1 MLDTST
7 NSLLDLN
14 NKNLPKFNVIKPQYD
29 RSKLTPGI
37 VHVGVG
43 NFHRAHLSW
52 YLHRLMQKNRD
63 LDWGIIGSGVLDYDH
78 QMQQKLKK
86 QDFLTTLI
94 ELDPDGNKNC
104 EIVGPMIDYA
114 PVEKNN
120 LSLINAMSDSRI
132 RIVSLTVTE
141 GGYFLDGDNGELDF
155 INPDIVNDINNPN
168 SPTTV
173 FGAIVNA
180 LNIRKNN
187 GYGPITCLSCDNL
200 IKNGDKLKQ
209 AVIGIAKNINKD
221 LSNWILENCTF
232 PNSMV
237 DCIVPSTGKRELE
250 LVKKIGIN
258 DSVPV
263 VHENFRQWVVE
274 DKFCAG
280 RPNWEDVGVQ
290 FSSKVH
296 QYEEQKI
303 RILNAGHQIIANAAE
318 LLSIDTID
326 KAMKHEGIYSFLKKV
341 MKEEIIPHVNPLPDI
356 SPEQYFE
363 SILNRFLN
371 PEIKDTTR
379 RVAFDG
385 SSRHSLF
392 LVPSINDSIK
402 NNMSLKGLAL
412 VQAMW
417 AKMCQGVREDN
428 SMIENNDPIWET
440 LNTYAID
447 TKNNPLKWFDLKE
460 VYGNLDHD
468 QSFKELFIKWLKNL
482 EELGVEKTIFKY
494 SEE

>member
-52 YLHRLMQKNRD
+52 YLHRLMQKNKD

-141 GGYFLDGDNGELDF
+141 GGYFLDGENGELDF

-221 LSNWILENCTF
+221 LSDWILENCTF

-237 DCIVPSTGKRELE
+237 DCIVPSTGERELE

-402 NNMSLKGLAL
+402 NNMPLKGLAL

>member
-37 VHVGVG
+37 VHIGVG

-52 YLHRLMQKNRD
+52 YLHRLMQKNKD

-104 EIVGPMIDYA
+104 EIVGPMIDYV
-114 PVEKNN
+114 PVEKKN

-209 AVIGIAKNINKD
+209 AVIGIAKNINKQ
-221 LSNWILENCTF
+221 LSDWILENCTF

-237 DCIVPSTGKRELE
+237 DCIVPSTGERELE

-392 LVPSINDSIK
+392 LVPSINDSIQ

-412 VQAMW
+412 VQALW

>member
-14 NKNLPKFNVIKPQYD
+14 NKNLPKFNITKPQYD

-37 VHVGVG
+37 VHIGVG

-52 YLHRLMQKNRD
+52 YLHRLMQKNKN

-104 EIVGPMIDYA
+104 EIVGPMIDYV
-114 PVEKNN
+114 PVEKKN

-141 GGYFLDGDNGELDF
+141 GGYFLDGESGELDF

-221 LSNWILENCTF
+221 LSDWILENCTF

-237 DCIVPSTGKRELE
+237 DCIVPSTGERELE

-326 KAMKHEGIYSFLKKV
+326 KAVKHEGIYSFLKKV

-412 VQAMW
+412 AQAIW
-417 AKMCQGVREDN
+417 AKMCKGVREDN
-428 SMIENNDPIWET
+428 SMIKNNDPIWET

>member
-14 NKNLPKFNVIKPQYD
+14 NKNLPKFNITKPQYD

-37 VHVGVG
+37 VHIGVG

-52 YLHRLMQKNRD
+52 YLHRLMQKNKN

-104 EIVGPMIDYA
+104 EIVGPMIDYV
-114 PVEKNN
+114 PVEKKN

-141 GGYFLDGDNGELDF
+141 GGYFLDGESGELDF

-221 LSNWILENCTF
+221 LSDWILENCTF

-237 DCIVPSTGKRELE
+237 DCIVPSTGERELE

-402 NNMSLKGLAL
+402 NKMPLKGLAL
-412 VQAMW
+412 VQALW

-468 QSFKELFIKWLKNL
+468 QSFKELFINWFNSL
-482 EELGVEKTIFKY
+482 EELGVEKTIIKY

>member
-1 MLDTST
+1 MLDNTSH
-7 NSLLDLN
+7 SLLDLN

-52 YLHRLMQKNRD
+52 YLHRLMQKNKD

-120 LSLINAMSDSRI
+120 LSLINVMSDSRI

-141 GGYFLDGDNGELDF
+141 GGYFLDGENGELDF

-221 LSNWILENCTF
+221 LSDWILENCTF

-237 DCIVPSTGKRELE
+237 DCIVPSTGERELE

-296 QYEEQKI
+296 QYEEQKM

-326 KAMKHEGIYSFLKKV
+326 KAIKHEGINSFLKKV

-412 VQAMW
+412 AQAIW
-417 AKMCQGVREDN
+417 AKMCKGVREDN

>member
-14 NKNLPKFNVIKPQYD
+14 NKNLPKFNITKPQYD

-37 VHVGVG
+37 VHIGVG

-52 YLHRLMQKNRD
+52 YLHRLMQKNKN

-104 EIVGPMIDYA
+104 EIVGPMIDYV
-114 PVEKNN
+114 PVEKKN

-141 GGYFLDGDNGELDF
+141 GGYFLDGESGELDF

-221 LSNWILENCTF
+221 LSDWILENCTF

-326 KAMKHEGIYSFLKKV
+326 KAIKHEGIYSFLKKV

-402 NNMSLKGLAL
+402 NNMPLTGLAL

-468 QSFKELFIKWLKNL
+468 QSFKELFINWFNSL
-482 EELGVEKTIFKY
+482 EELGVEKTIIKY

>member
-1 MLDTST
+1 MLDNPPHT
-7 NSLLDLN
+7 LLDLN
-14 NKNLPKFNVIKPQYD
+14 NKNLPKFNIIKPQYD
-29 RSKLTPGI
+29 RSKLSPGI
-37 VHVGVG
+37 VHIGVG

-52 YLHRLMQKNRD
+52 YLHRLMQKNKN
-63 LDWGIIGSGVLDYDH
+63 LDWGIIGSGVLNYDRE
-78 QMQQKLKK
+78 MQQKLKK

-94 ELDPDGNKNC
+94 ELDPQGNKNC
-104 EIVGPMIDYA
+104 EIIGPMIDYA
-114 PVEKNN
+114 SVESNN

-141 GGYFLDGDNGELDF
+141 GGYFLDGENGDLDF
-155 INPDIVNDINNPN
+155 TNPDIVNDINNPN
-168 SPTTV
+168 SPKTV
-173 FGAIVNA
+173 FGAIVYA
-180 LNIRKNN
+180 LNIRRNN
-187 GYGPITCLSCDNL
+187 GHGPITCLSCDNL

-209 AVIGIAKNINKD
+209 AVIGIAKNTNKD
-221 LSNWILENCTF
+221 LSDWILENCTF

-263 VHENFRQWVVE
+263 VHENFRQWVIE

-326 KAMKHEGIYSFLKKV
+326 KAIKHEGIYSFLKKV
-341 MKEEIIPHVNPLPDI
+341 MKEEIIPHVNPLPDL
-356 SPEQYFE
+356 SPEKYFE

-402 NNMSLKGLAL
+402 NKMPLKGLAL
-412 VQAMW
+412 VQALW

-428 SMIENNDPIWET
+428 SMIENNDPIWKI
-440 LNTYAID
+440 LNTYAIEA
-447 TKNNPLKWFDLKE
+447 KKNPLKWLDIKE

-468 QSFKELFIKWLKNL
+468 QSFKELFINWFNSL
-482 EELGVEKTIFKY
+482 EELGVEKTIIKY
-494 SEE
+494 FTE

>member
-1 MLDTST
+1 MLDNPSY
-7 NSLLDLN
+7 SLLDLN

-52 YLHRLMQKNRD
+52 YLHRLMQKNKD

-78 QMQQKLKK
+78 QMQQKLQK

-104 EIVGPMIDYA
+104 EIVGAMIDYA

-120 LSLINAMSDSRI
+120 ISLINAMSDSRI

-141 GGYFLDGDNGELDF
+141 GGYFLDGENGELDF

-221 LSNWILENCTF
+221 LSDWILENCTF

-237 DCIVPSTGKRELE
+237 DCIVPSTGERELE

-412 VQAMW
+412 AQAIW
-417 AKMCQGVREDN
+417 AKMCKGVREDN

>member
-14 NKNLPKFNVIKPQYD
+14 NKNLPKFNVIKPKYD

-52 YLHRLMQKNRD
+52 YLHRLMQKNKN
-63 LDWGIIGSGVLDYDH
+63 LDWGIIGSGVLDYDY

-141 GGYFLDGDNGELDF
+141 GGYFLDGENGKLDF

-221 LSNWILENCTF
+221 LSDWILENCTF

-237 DCIVPSTGKRELE
+237 DCIVPSTGERELE

-412 VQAMW
+412 AQAIW
-417 AKMCQGVREDN
+417 AKMCKGVREDN
-428 SMIENNDPIWET
+428 SMIKNNDPIWET

-468 QSFKELFIKWLKNL
+468 QSFKELFINWFNSL
-482 EELGVEKTIFKY
+482 EELGVEKTIIKY

>member
-37 VHVGVG
+37 VHIGVG

-52 YLHRLMQKNRD
+52 YLHRLMQKNKD

-141 GGYFLDGDNGELDF
+141 GGYFLDGESGELDF

-221 LSNWILENCTF
+221 LSDWILENCTF

-412 VQAMW
+412 AQAIW
-417 AKMCQGVREDN
+417 AKMCKGVREDN

-468 QSFKELFIKWLKNL
+468 QSFKELFINWFNSL
-482 EELGVEKTIFKY
+482 EELGVEKTIIKY

>member
-14 NKNLPKFNVIKPQYD
+14 NKNLPKFNITKPQYD

-37 VHVGVG
+37 VHIGVG

-52 YLHRLMQKNRD
+52 YLHRLMQKNKN

-104 EIVGPMIDYA
+104 EIVGPMIDYV
-114 PVEKNN
+114 PVEKKN

-141 GGYFLDGDNGELDF
+141 GGYFLDGESGELDF

-221 LSNWILENCTF
+221 LSDWILENCTF

-237 DCIVPSTGKRELE
+237 DCIVPSTGERELE

-402 NNMSLKGLAL
+402 NKMPLKGLAL

>member
-1 MLDTST
+1 MLDNTSH
-7 NSLLDLN
+7 SLLDLN
-14 NKNLPKFNVIKPQYD
+14 NKNLPKFNITKPQYD

-37 VHVGVG
+37 VHIGVG
-43 NFHRAHLSW
+43 NFHRAHFSW
-52 YLHRLMQKNRD
+52 YLHRLMQKNKN

-104 EIVGPMIDYA
+104 EIVGPMIDYV
-114 PVEKNN
+114 PVEKKN

-141 GGYFLDGDNGELDF
+141 GGYFLDGESGELDF

-209 AVIGIAKNINKD
+209 AVIGIAKNTNKD
-221 LSNWILENCTF
+221 LSDWILENCTF

-280 RPNWEDVGVQ
+280 RPNWEDEGVQ

-341 MKEEIIPHVNPLPDI
+341 MMEEIIPHINPLPDL
-356 SPEQYFE
+356 SPEKYFE
-363 SILNRFLN
+363 LIINRFLN

-385 SSRHSLF
+385 SSRHSIF

-402 NNMSLKGLAL
+402 NNMPLKGLAL
-412 VQAMW
+412 VQALW

-428 SMIENNDPIWET
+428 SMIEKNDPIWET
-440 LNTYAID
+440 LNAYAIEAK
-447 TKNNPLKWFDLKE
+447 KNPIKWLDLKE
-460 VYGNLDHD
+460 VYGNLNHD
-468 QSFKELFIKWLKNL
+468 QSFKELFTNWFNNL

-494 SEE
+494 STE

>member
-14 NKNLPKFNVIKPQYD
+14 NKNLPKFNIIKPQYD

-37 VHVGVG
+37 VHIGVG

-52 YLHRLMQKNRD
+52 YLHRLMQKNKD

-141 GGYFLDGDNGELDF
+141 GGYFLDGESGELDF

-221 LSNWILENCTF
+221 LSDWILENCTF

-237 DCIVPSTGKRELE
+237 DCIVPSTGERELE

-258 DSVPV
+258 DSAPV

-412 VQAMW
+412 AQAMW

>member
-14 NKNLPKFNVIKPQYD
+14 NKNLPKFNITKPQYD

-37 VHVGVG
+37 VHIGVG

-52 YLHRLMQKNRD
+52 YLHRLMQKNKN
-63 LDWGIIGSGVLDYDH
+63 LDWGIIGSGVLNYDRE
-78 QMQQKLKK
+78 MQQKLKK

-94 ELDPDGNKNC
+94 ELDPQGNKNC
-104 EIVGPMIDYA
+104 EIIGSMIDYTS
-114 PVEKNN
+114 VETNN

-141 GGYFLDGDNGELDF
+141 GGYFLDGENGELDF
-155 INPDIVNDINNPN
+155 TNPDIVNDINNPN
-168 SPTTV
+168 SPKTV
-173 FGAIVNA
+173 FGAIVYA
-180 LNIRKNN
+180 LNIRRNN

-209 AVIGIAKNINKD
+209 AVIGIAKNTNKD
-221 LSNWILENCTF
+221 LSDWILESCTF

-237 DCIVPSTGKRELE
+237 DCIVPSTGERELE

-258 DSVPV
+258 DRVPV

-326 KAMKHEGIYSFLKKV
+326 KAVKHKGIYSFLKKV

-402 NNMSLKGLAL
+402 NNMSLNGLAL
-412 VQAMW
+412 AQAMW

-440 LNTYAID
+440 LNKYAID

-460 VYGNLDHD
+460 VYG
-468 QSFKELFIKWLKNL
+468 E
-482 EELGVEKTIFKY
+482 Y
-494 SEE
+494 R

>member
-14 NKNLPKFNVIKPQYD
+14 NKNLPKFNITKPQYD

-37 VHVGVG
+37 VHIGVG

-52 YLHRLMQKNRD
+52 YLHRLMQKNKN

-104 EIVGPMIDYA
+104 EIVGPMIDYV
-114 PVEKNN
+114 PVEKKN

-141 GGYFLDGDNGELDF
+141 GGYFLDGESGELDF
-155 INPDIVNDINNPN
+155 INPDIINDINNPN

-221 LSNWILENCTF
+221 LSDWILKNCTF

-237 DCIVPSTGKRELE
+237 DCIVPSTSERELE
-250 LVKKIGIN
+250 IVKKIGIN

-326 KAMKHEGIYSFLKKV
+326 KAVKHKGIYSFLKKV

-402 NNMSLKGLAL
+402 NNMSLNGLAL
-412 VQAMW
+412 AQAMW

-440 LNTYAID
+440 LNKYAID

>member
-52 YLHRLMQKNRD
+52 YLHRLMQKNKD

-141 GGYFLDGDNGELDF
+141 GGYFLDGENGELDF

-221 LSNWILENCTF
+221 LSDWILENCTF

-237 DCIVPSTGKRELE
+237 DCIVPSTGERELE

-412 VQAMW
+412 AQAIW
-417 AKMCQGVREDN
+417 AKMCKGVREDN

>member
-1 MLDTST
+1 MPD
-7 NSLLDLN
+7 NPPHSLLDLN
-14 NKNLPKFNVIKPQYD
+14 NKNLPKFNIIKPQYD
-29 RSKLTPGI
+29 RSKLSPGI
-37 VHVGVG
+37 VHIGVG

-52 YLHRLMQKNRD
+52 YLHRLMQKNKN
-63 LDWGIIGSGVLDYDH
+63 LDWGIIGSGVLNYDRE
-78 QMQQKLKK
+78 MQQKLKK

-94 ELDPDGNKNC
+94 ELDPQGNKNC
-104 EIVGPMIDYA
+104 EIIGPMIDYA
-114 PVEKNN
+114 SVETNN

-141 GGYFLDGDNGELDF
+141 GGYFLDGENGDLDF
-155 INPDIVNDINNPN
+155 TNPDIVNDINNPN
-168 SPTTV
+168 SPKTV
-173 FGAIVNA
+173 FGAIVYA
-180 LNIRKNN
+180 LNIRRNN
-187 GYGPITCLSCDNL
+187 GHGPITCLSCDNL

-209 AVIGIAKNINKD
+209 AIIGIAKNTNKD
-221 LSNWILENCTF
+221 LSDWILESCTF

-263 VHENFRQWVVE
+263 VHENFRQWVIE

-326 KAMKHEGIYSFLKKV
+326 KAIKHEGIYSFLKKV
-341 MKEEIIPHVNPLPDI
+341 MKEEIIPHVNPLPDL
-356 SPEQYFE
+356 SPEKYFE

-402 NNMSLKGLAL
+402 NKMPLKGLAL
-412 VQAMW
+412 VQALW

-428 SMIENNDPIWET
+428 SMIENNDPIWEI
-440 LNTYAID
+440 LNTYAIEA
-447 TKNNPLKWFDLKE
+447 KKNPLKWLDIKE

-468 QSFKELFIKWLKNL
+468 QSFKELFINWFNSL
-482 EELGVEKTIFKY
+482 EELGVEKTIIKY
-494 SEE
+494 FTE

>member
-1 MLDTST
+1 MLD
-7 NSLLDLN
+7 NPPHSLLDLN
-14 NKNLPKFNVIKPQYD
+14 NKNLPKFNIIKPQYD
-29 RSKLTPGI
+29 RSKLSPGI
-37 VHVGVG
+37 VHIGVG

-52 YLHRLMQKNRD
+52 YLHRLMQKNKD
-63 LDWGIIGSGVLDYDH
+63 LDWGIIGSGVLNYDH
-78 QMQQKLKK
+78 EMQQKLKK

-104 EIVGPMIDYA
+104 EIVGPMIDYVS
-114 PVEKNN
+114 VEKNN

-141 GGYFLDGDNGELDF
+141 GGYFLDGESGKLDF
-155 INPDIVNDINNPN
+155 TNPDIVNDINYPN

-173 FGAIVNA
+173 FGAIVYA
-180 LNIRKNN
+180 LNIRRIN

-209 AVIGIAKNINKD
+209 AVIGIAKNTNKE
-221 LSNWILENCTF
+221 LSDWIIENCTF

-237 DCIVPSTGKRELE
+237 DCIVPSTGERELE
-250 LVKKIGIN
+250 LIKKIGIN

-280 RPNWEDVGVQ
+280 RPNWEKVGVQ

-326 KAMKHEGIYSFLKKV
+326 KAIKHEGINSFLKKV

-402 NNMSLKGLAL
+402 NKMPLKGLAL

-482 EELGVEKTIFKY
+482 EELGVENTIFKY

>member
-1 MLDTST
+1 MLD
-7 NSLLDLN
+7 NPPHSLLDLN
-14 NKNLPKFNVIKPQYD
+14 NKNLPKFNIIKPQYD
-29 RSKLTPGI
+29 RSKLSPGI
-37 VHVGVG
+37 VHIGVG

-52 YLHRLMQKNRD
+52 YLHRLMQKNKN
-63 LDWGIIGSGVLDYDH
+63 LDWGIIGSGVLNYDRE
-78 QMQQKLKK
+78 MQQKLKK

-94 ELDPDGNKNC
+94 ELDPQGNKNC
-104 EIVGPMIDYA
+104 EIIGPMIDYA
-114 PVEKNN
+114 SVESNN

-141 GGYFLDGDNGELDF
+141 GGYFLDGENGDLDF
-155 INPDIVNDINNPN
+155 TNPDIVNDINNPN
-168 SPTTV
+168 SPKTV
-173 FGAIVNA
+173 FGAIVYA
-180 LNIRKNN
+180 LNIRRNN
-187 GYGPITCLSCDNL
+187 GHGPITCLSCDNL

-209 AVIGIAKNINKD
+209 AVIGIAKNTNKD
-221 LSNWILENCTF
+221 LSDWILENCTF

-263 VHENFRQWVVE
+263 VHENFRQWVIE

-326 KAMKHEGIYSFLKKV
+326 KAIKHEGIYSFLKKV
-341 MKEEIIPHVNPLPDI
+341 MKEEIIPHVNPLPDL
-356 SPEQYFE
+356 SPEKYFE

-402 NNMSLKGLAL
+402 NKMPLKGLAL
-412 VQAMW
+412 VQALW

-428 SMIENNDPIWET
+428 SMIENNDPIWEI
-440 LNTYAID
+440 LNTYAIEA
-447 TKNNPLKWFDLKE
+447 KKNPLKWLDIKE

-468 QSFKELFIKWLKNL
+468 QSFKEFFINWFNSL
-482 EELGVEKTIFKY
+482 EELGVEKTIIKY
-494 SEE
+494 FTE

>member
-14 NKNLPKFNVIKPQYD
+14 NKNLPKFNITKPQYD

-37 VHVGVG
+37 VHIGVG

-52 YLHRLMQKNRD
+52 YLHRLMQKNKN

-141 GGYFLDGDNGELDF
+141 GGYFLDGENGELDF

-209 AVIGIAKNINKD
+209 AVIGIAKNTNKD
-221 LSNWILENCTF
+221 LSDWILENCTF

-402 NNMSLKGLAL
+402 NNMPLKGLAL

-468 QSFKELFIKWLKNL
+468 QSFKELFINWFNSL
-482 EELGVEKTIFKY
+482 EELGVEKTIIKY

>member
-14 NKNLPKFNVIKPQYD
+14 NKNLPKFNVIKPKYD

-37 VHVGVG
+37 VHIGVG

-52 YLHRLMQKNRD
+52 YLHRLMQKNKN

-104 EIVGPMIDYA
+104 EIVGPMIDYV

-141 GGYFLDGDNGELDF
+141 GGYFLDGESGELDF

-221 LSNWILENCTF
+221 LSDWILENCTF

-237 DCIVPSTGKRELE
+237 DCIVPSTGERELE

-402 NNMSLKGLAL
+402 NKMPLKGLAL
-412 VQAMW
+412 VQALW

-468 QSFKELFIKWLKNL
+468 QSFKELFINWFNSL
-482 EELGVEKTIFKY
+482 EELGVEKTIIKY

>member
-14 NKNLPKFNVIKPQYD
+14 NKNLPKFNIIKPQYD

-37 VHVGVG
+37 VHIGVG

-52 YLHRLMQKNRD
+52 YLHRLMQKNKD

-141 GGYFLDGDNGELDF
+141 GGYFLDGENGELDF

-221 LSNWILENCTF
+221 LSDWILENCTF

-237 DCIVPSTGKRELE
+237 DCIVPSTGERELE

-402 NNMSLKGLAL
+402 NNMPLKGLAL

-468 QSFKELFIKWLKNL
+468 QSFKELFINWFNSL
-482 EELGVEKTIFKY
+482 EELGVEKTIIKY

>member
-14 NKNLPKFNVIKPQYD
+14 NKNLPKFNITKPQYD

-37 VHVGVG
+37 VHIGVG

-52 YLHRLMQKNRD
+52 YLHRLMQKNKN

-78 QMQQKLKK
+78 QMQQQLKK

-104 EIVGPMIDYA
+104 EIVGPMIDYV
-114 PVEKNN
+114 PVEKKN

-141 GGYFLDGDNGELDF
+141 GGYFLDGESGELDF

-221 LSNWILENCTF
+221 LSDWILENCTF

-237 DCIVPSTGKRELE
+237 DCIVPSTGERELE

-341 MKEEIIPHVNPLPDI
+341 MKEEIIPHVNPLPDL
-356 SPEQYFE
+356 SPEKYFE

-402 NNMSLKGLAL
+402 NKMPLKGLAL
-412 VQAMW
+412 VQALW

-468 QSFKELFIKWLKNL
+468 QSFKELFINWFNSL
-482 EELGVEKTIFKY
+482 EELGVEKTIIKY

>member
-1 MLDTST
+1 MPD
-7 NSLLDLN
+7 NPPHSLLDLN
-14 NKNLPKFNVIKPQYD
+14 NKNLPKFNIIKPQYD
-29 RSKLTPGI
+29 RSELSPGI
-37 VHVGVG
+37 VHIGVG

-52 YLHRLMQKNRD
+52 YLHRLMQKNKN
-63 LDWGIIGSGVLDYDH
+63 LDWGIIGSGVLNYDRE
-78 QMQQKLKK
+78 MQQKLKK

-94 ELDPDGNKNC
+94 ELDPQGNKNC
-104 EIVGPMIDYA
+104 EIIGPMIDYVS
-114 PVEKNN
+114 VESNN

-141 GGYFLDGDNGELDF
+141 GGYFLDGENGELDF
-155 INPDIVNDINNPN
+155 TNPDIVNDINNPN
-168 SPTTV
+168 SPKTV
-173 FGAIVNA
+173 FGAIVYA
-180 LNIRKNN
+180 LNIRRNN
-187 GYGPITCLSCDNL
+187 GHGPITCLSCDNL

-209 AVIGIAKNINKD
+209 AVIGIAKNTNKD
-221 LSNWILENCTF
+221 LSDWILENCTF

-263 VHENFRQWVVE
+263 VHENFRQWVIE

-326 KAMKHEGIYSFLKKV
+326 KAIKHEGIYSFLKKV
-341 MKEEIIPHVNPLPDI
+341 MKEEIIPHVNPLPDL
-356 SPEQYFE
+356 SPEKYFE

-402 NNMSLKGLAL
+402 NKMPLKGLAL
-412 VQAMW
+412 VQALW

-428 SMIENNDPIWET
+428 SMIENNDPIWEI
-440 LNTYAID
+440 LNTYAIEA
-447 TKNNPLKWFDLKE
+447 KKNPLKWLDIKE

-468 QSFKELFIKWLKNL
+468 QSFKELFINWLNSL
-482 EELGVEKTIFKY
+482 EELGVEKTIIKY
-494 SEE
+494 FTE

>member
-37 VHVGVG
+37 VHIGVG

-52 YLHRLMQKNRD
+52 YLHRLMQKNKD

-221 LSNWILENCTF
+221 LSDWILENCTF

-237 DCIVPSTGKRELE
+237 DCIVPSTGERELE

-402 NNMSLKGLAL
+402 NKMPLKGLAL

-468 QSFKELFIKWLKNL
+468 QSFKELFINWFNSL
-482 EELGVEKTIFKY
+482 EELGVEKTIIKY

>member
-37 VHVGVG
+37 VHIGVG

-52 YLHRLMQKNRD
+52 YLHRLMQKNKN

-141 GGYFLDGDNGELDF
+141 GGYFLDGENGELDF

-221 LSNWILENCTF
+221 LSDWILENCTF

-237 DCIVPSTGKRELE
+237 DCIVPSTGERELE

-402 NNMSLKGLAL
+402 NKMSLKGLAL
-412 VQAMW
+412 VQALW

-468 QSFKELFIKWLKNL
+468 QSFKELFINWFNSL
-482 EELGVEKTIFKY
+482 EELGVEKTIIKY